1 VRKVIKGKRPPDARI
16 EAMQLLGQWTSLGQA
31 HVLLGGGC
39 SCGLAAGSLRL
50 EEFEQQILDFL
61 HDKYRA
67 AGNDAVTQ
75 LLRQRAG
82 YAPAKSGSVSA
93 LLRSIAAQP
102 ADEQAGEWL
111 PVLADLKRTLDSF
124 DELHR
129 SR

>member
-1 VRKVIKGKRPPDARI
+1 
-16 EAMQLLGQWTSLGQA
+16 MQLLGQWTSLGQA
-31 HVLLGGGC
+31 HVLLGSGC

-67 AGNDAVTQ
+67 AGKGTVTH
-75 LLRQRAG
+75 LLRERAG
-82 YAPAKSGSVSA
+82 YAPAKSGSIAA
-93 LLRSIAAQP
+93 LLRAIAGEA
-102 ADEQAGEWL
+102 AGERAGEWL
-111 PVLADLKRTLDSF
+111 AVLADLKRTLDSF

>member
-1 VRKVIKGKRPPDARI
+1 
-16 EAMQLLGQWTSLGQA
+16 MQLLGQWTSLGQA

-39 SCGLAAGSLRL
+39 SCGLAAGSLWL

-61 HDKYRA
+61 DDKYRA
-67 AGNDAVTQ
+67 SGNEAVTQ
-75 LLRQRAG
+75 LLRERAG
-82 YAPAKSGSVSA
+82 YAPAKSGSVAA
-93 LLRSIAAQP
+93 LLRSIAA
-102 ADEQAGEWL
+102 AGDPTRAWL

>member
-1 VRKVIKGKRPPDARI
+1 
-16 EAMQLLGQWTSLGQA
+16 MQLLGQWTNLGQA
-31 HVLLGGGC
+31 HVLLGGSC
-39 SCGLAAGSLRL
+39 SCGLGAGSLRL

-67 AGNDAVTQ
+67 AGKEAVTE
-75 LLRQRAG
+75 LLRERAG
-82 YAPAKSGSVSA
+82 YAPAKSGSVPA

-102 ADEQAGEWL
+102 AGEQASDWL
-111 PVLADLKRTLDSF
+111 ALLADLKRTLDSF

>member
-1 VRKVIKGKRPPDARI
+1 
-16 EAMQLLGQWTSLGQA
+16 MQLLGQWTSLGQA

-39 SCGLAAGSLRL
+39 SCGLAVGSLRL

-75 LLRQRAG
+75 LLRERAG
-82 YAPAKSGSVSA
+82 YAPAKSGSVAA
-93 LLRSIAAQP
+93 LLRSVATEP
-102 ADEQAGEWL
+102 ASRGAVEWL
-111 PVLADLKRTLDSF
+111 PLLADLKRTLDSF

>member
-1 VRKVIKGKRPPDARI
+1 VRKVIKGKRPSDARI

-50 EEFEQQILDFL
+50 DEFEQQILDFL

-67 AGNDAVTQ
+67 SGNEAVTQ
-75 LLRQRAG
+75 QLRERAG
-82 YAPAKSGSVSA
+82 YAPAKSGSVAA
-93 LLRSIAAQP
+93 LLRSIGA
-102 ADEQAGEWL
+102 ETAGDRASEWL
-111 PVLADLKRTLDSF
+111 AVLADLKRTLDSF

>member
-1 VRKVIKGKRPPDARI
+1 
-16 EAMQLLGQWTSLGQA
+16 MQLLGQWTSLGQA

-67 AGNDAVTQ
+67 SGNEAVTE
-75 LLRQRAG
+75 LLRERGG
-82 YAPAKSGSVSA
+82 YAPSKSGSVAA
-93 LLRSIAAQP
+93 LLRSMAA
-102 ADEQAGEWL
+102 ASAGDPTREWL

>member
-1 VRKVIKGKRPPDARI
+1 
-16 EAMQLLGQWTSLGQA
+16 MQLLGQWTSLGQA

-67 AGNDAVTQ
+67 SGSGTVTD
-75 LLRQRAG
+75 LLRERAG
-82 YAPAKSGSVSA
+82 YAPAKSGSVAA
-93 LLRSIAAQP
+93 LLRAIAGEP
-102 ADEQAGEWL
+102 AGERTGEWL
-111 PVLADLKRTLDSF
+111 PLLADLKRTLDSF

>member
-1 VRKVIKGKRPPDARI
+1 
-16 EAMQLLGQWTSLGQA
+16 MQLLGQWTSLGQA

-61 HDKYRA
+61 HDKHRA
-67 AGNDAVTQ
+67 AGNEVITH
-75 LLRQRAG
+75 LLRERAG
-82 YAPAKSGSVSA
+82 YAPAKSGSVAA
-93 LLRSIAAQP
+93 LLRSVATEP
-102 ADEQAGEWL
+102 ASRGADEWL
-111 PVLADLKRTLDSF
+111 PLLADLKRTLDSF

>member
-1 VRKVIKGKRPPDARI
+1 
-16 EAMQLLGQWTSLGQA
+16 MQLLGQWTSLGQA

-39 SCGLAAGSLRL
+39 SCGLAAAGSLRL

-61 HDKYRA
+61 HDKYRT
-67 AGNDAVTQ
+67 AGNEAVTR
-75 LLRQRAG
+75 LLRERAG
-82 YAPAKSGSVSA
+82 YAPAKSGSVAA
-93 LLRSIAAQP
+93 LLRAIAAGP
-102 ADEQAGEWL
+102 ADERAGESL